1 MTMKALGIVVLLI
14 TASHWLVEA
23 TGYIDPPRHY
33 TQLGPR

>member
-23 TGYIDPPRHY
+23 TGYIDPPSHY
-33 TQLGPR
+33 AEVSPN